1 MNTALIIAGG
11 VGSRAGQEIPKQ
23 FLTVN
28 EIPIIIY
35 TLKTFQ
41 EHKNIDRIVVV
52 CLTGWHEVLKAYC
65 RQFGISKL
73 EAIVESGASRF
84 DSVYNGVSFLSTF
97 AQDSDIITMHD
108 ANRPLISA
116 ELIDRGQETALLHG
130 NALAVI
136 PCNDAMYI
144 SKSGK
149 EADEYADKKV
159 LFQGQTETFRYSVLK
174 EICDRAREQGLGDFS
189 NCALMLKF
197 GVKVHLCA
205 GDPRNF
211 KITTPEDIDMFKAL
225 LAVPRT
231 RKVK

>member
-1 MNTALIIAGG
+1 
-11 VGSRAGQEIPKQ
+11 
-23 FLTVN
+23 
-28 EIPIIIY
+28 
-35 TLKTFQ
+35 
-41 EHKNIDRIVVV
+41 
-52 CLTGWHEVLKAYC
+52 
-65 RQFGISKL
+65 
-73 EAIVESGASRF
+73 
-84 DSVYNGVSFLSTF
+84 
-97 AQDSDIITMHD
+97 
-108 ANRPLISA
+108 
-116 ELIDRGQETALLHG
+116 
-130 NALAVI
+130 
-136 PCNDAMYI
+136 MYI